1 MPGNVVGKPAIML
14 AAMITTL
21 PSDGKSM
28 TYEDDVEFNKYPSYS
43 SQVRINAADD
53 IFLWP
58 PPL

>member
-1 MPGNVVGKPAIML
+1 ML
-14 AAMITTL
+14 AAIIATI

-58 PPL
+58 RPL